1 MVIAVAI
8 MLGAGIIAELF
19 AIAGAPLGYQ
29 DDKGFHIGAEDS
41 GDNDHGR
48 AA

>member
-1 MVIAVAI
+1 MVIAAAI

-29 DDKGFHIGAEDS
+29 DEQGFHIGAADS
-41 GDNDHGR
+41 EDNDHGR
-48 AA
+48 MA